1 MSPGPAVAGQREH
14 PRALRGE
21 HTLITLD
28 RVGARVEGVEILPH
42 PYHQLT
48 WPYPRAGSAHWR

>member
-21 HTLITLD
+21 HALTTLD

-48 WPYPRAGSAHWR
+48 WPYPRAG